1 MTESIGTKYFLILC
15 YIGRLNVGSYLP
27 KNEVTLSSSPVT
39 RRVTPPPPT
48 PRARVGSCPSVMNG
62 MDATTGKPLSG
73 NAHLA
78 QSVTDILTTPI
89 GSRVMRRTYGSLI
102 PSLIDAPINAATP
115 MLIRAATVLAI
126 RQWEPRLSIARVRLF
141 GAPAQGQLTIQISG
155 QRSDTGKPVTLS
167 PITF

>member
-1 MTESIGTKYFLILC
+1 
-15 YIGRLNVGSYLP
+15 
-27 KNEVTLSSSPVT
+27 
-39 RRVTPPPPT
+39 
-48 PRARVGSCPSVMNG
+48 MNG

-167 PITF
+167 PITEPA